1 MKSTGISFLL
11 IFCYCCN
18 IQAQYAPQAGL
29 AGSTAISATSG
40 QFAAWATGCTVQ
52 RGFMDI
58 ANPSLG
64 YASDG
69 DSSLATGPADDNA
82 VSLGDSGVADLTF
95 THPIFN
101 GPGPDFAVFE
111 NGFRNT
117 TDSTLAFLELG
128 FIEVSSDGIH
138 YYRFPAS
145 SLTQTQVQLG
155 NNSYIDAANL
165 NNLAGKYI
173 AMYGTPFD
181 LDDLAGISGLDL
193 NNITHV
199 RVIDVV
205 GSVGSHSSYDSA
217 GRMVNDPYPTPYPS
231 CGFDLDAVGVINE
244 LYESVTQLPDNVSVS
259 VYPNP
264 AVEKIFVSVKTQSPL
279 PISATLTSIS
289 GSMLQQCVL
298 NESYNE
304 IMINQ
309 YPSGMY
315 FLTLCDLNGN
325 RWVEKITK
333 R

>member
-1 MKSTGISFLL
+1 M
-11 IFCYCCN
+11 N
-18 IQAQYAPQAGL
+18 
-29 AGSTAISATSG
+29 
-40 QFAAWATGCTVQ
+40 
-52 RGFMDI
+52 I

-69 DSSLATGPADDNA
+69 DSSLAIGPADDNT

-95 THPIFN
+95 SHPLFN

-111 NGFRNT
+111 NGFRNA
-117 TDSTLAFLELG
+117 TDSSLAFLELG
-128 FIEVSSDGIH
+128 FIEVSSDGTN
-138 YYRFPAS
+138 YFRFPAS
-145 SLTQTQVQLG
+145 SLTQTQIQVG

-181 LDDLAGISGLDL
+181 LDDLAGTPGLDV

-205 GSVGSHSSYDSA
+205 GSIGSHASTDRA

-244 LYESVTQLPDNVSVS
+244 LNESVTQLPDNVLVS
-259 VYPNP
+259 VFPNP
-264 AVEKIFVSVKTQSPL
+264 AADKIIVSLKAQLPL
-279 PISATLTSIS
+279 PLSAAVTSLS
-289 GSMLQQCVL
+289 GSILQQCIL
-298 NESYNE
+298 NDTKNE
-304 IMINQ
+304 IMIGT

-315 FLTLCDLNGN
+315 FLTLCDVNGN
-325 RWVEKITK
+325 RWVEKIIK

>member
-1 MKSTGISFLL
+1 MKPIAIFLL
-11 IFCYCCN
+11 LFFFTFGN
-18 IQAQYAPQAGL
+18 VRAQYAPQAGL

-40 QFAAWATGCTVQ
+40 RFAAWASGCTVQ

-69 DSSLATGPADDNA
+69 DSSLATGPADYNA

-138 YYRFPAS
+138 YFRFPAS

-181 LDDLAGISGLDL
+181 LDDLAGISGLDV

-199 RVIDVV
+199 RIIDVV
-205 GSVGSHSSYDSA
+205 GSVGSHSCYDSA

-244 LYESVTQLPDNVSVS
+244 LYESVKQLQDNISVS

-264 AVEKIFVSVKTQSPL
+264 AVEKIIVSVKTPLPL

-298 NESYNE
+298 TESTNEVL
-304 IMINQ
+304 IGQ

-315 FLTLCDLNGN
+315 FLTLCDVNGN
-325 RWVEKITK
+325 KWVEKITK